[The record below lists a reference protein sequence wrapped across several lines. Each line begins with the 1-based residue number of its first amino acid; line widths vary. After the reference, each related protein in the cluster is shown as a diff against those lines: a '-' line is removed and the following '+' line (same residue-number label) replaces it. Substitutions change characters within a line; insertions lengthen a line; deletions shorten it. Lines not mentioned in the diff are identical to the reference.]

1 MSMILTH
8 SPTVPQAHGGGGRP
22 NPLGGGRCGAQPRP
36 GFPPDPTHLG
46 GAAEV
51 HPYIRRRAD
60 DQQLSKCGV
69 CNPDLGIQQPNFA
82 KMERLCT
89 GLRWVGLSR
98 HRGHGIL
105 RGYAR
110 VNCLVRAAVS
120 FCIVNKLLHKVST
133 GANLM
138 S

>member
-1 MSMILTH
+1 MILTH
-8 SPTVPQAHGGGGRP
+8 SPTVPQAHGGGG
-22 NPLGGGRCGAQPRP
+22 
-36 GFPPDPTHLG
+36 DPTHWGGGDAGRSLGLASLLTQPIWG